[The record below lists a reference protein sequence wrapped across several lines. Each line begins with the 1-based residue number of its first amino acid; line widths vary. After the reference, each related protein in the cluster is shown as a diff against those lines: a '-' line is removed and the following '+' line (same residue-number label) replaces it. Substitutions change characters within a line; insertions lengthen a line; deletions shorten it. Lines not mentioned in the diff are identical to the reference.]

1 MRYKK
6 RRKFYNEKKLFSS
19 FLAILILIIT
29 FYLIFSN
36 IKLSQKRKELDM
48 RAEELRGE
56 VIPLREKN
64 EQLQG
69 GLLNILQM
77 EYKERILREKGLYKK
92 EGESVVVILSPEEEI
107 KEEERNIEEPKGFFE
122 KILDKINWRD

>member
-19 FLAILILIIT
+19 FLAILVLIIT